1 MTEGVVPWLAA
12 GGVAGG
18 GATGGGLAWP
28 VGGEGGVAA
37 CCSGEL
43 EQLTNINNG
52 KILNEMI
59 KRFFITDPQPEHDNP
74 CTPIR

>member
-1 MTEGVVPWLAA
+1 MA
-12 GGVAGG
+12 GGVVAWVPAGGVTGG

-28 VGGEGGVAA
+28 VAGEGGVAA
-37 CCSGEL
+37 CFSGEP
-43 EQLTNINNG
+43 EQLTSINNG
-52 KILNEMI
+52 KILKEII